1 MAQKVEQQIVMEAE
15 HILVEQSIQFEV
27 DLLGRKHT
35 RETHQRLMM

>member
-27 DLLGRKHT
+27 DLLGAIT
-35 RETHQRLMM
+35 R